1 VNGRRA
7 YSAAA
12 KQALAELCNRP
23 GVSVAAM
30 ALQHGINANLPRR
43 LITQYLDKYSRA
55 RHPTADPRKTQFS
68 IRWF

>member
-1 VNGRRA
+1 
-7 YSAAA
+7 
-12 KQALAELCNRP
+12 
-23 GVSVAAM
+23 M